1 MARINQDAE
10 ISRQL
15 SLWDQR
21 GSKAILGTL
30 LVIPIEESLIYVQP
44 LYLKAN
50 SGKIPELKRVI
61 VAVENRIAM
70 EETLDA
76 SLDRVFGVGTGESS
90 GASASLTEASTTT
103 ALPGAAPTGGA
114 AESARSSLAVQA
126 QQAYDRAV
134 QAQRNGDWAR
144 YGEELQRLGTLLQQ
158 MAQPEQ
164 PRP

>member
-1 MARINQDAE
+1 
-10 ISRQL
+10 
-15 SLWDQR
+15 
-21 GSKAILGTL
+21 
-30 LVIPIEESLIYVQP
+30 
-44 LYLKAN
+44 
-50 SGKIPELKRVI
+50 LKRVI

-90 GASASLTEASTTT
+90 GASGSLTEASTTAT
-103 ALPGAAPTGGA
+103 ALPGAAPAGGA
-114 AESARSSLAVQA
+114 ADSPRSSLAVQA

-164 PRP
+164 PRR